1 MIAGGCGVRIGILLS
16 HQNLEFRHKLFARQ
30 IMHPLTQLSSGY
42 IKDVRGIQTI
52 AENAGH
58 SWITSFPLPASAW
71 WNDYYTP
78 LLARL
83 PGLEE
88 KYRIQPEAQAII
100 AVTKQEISLYHQ
112 YPDEY
117 GYQFILLKNGE

>member
-1 MIAGGCGVRIGILLS
+1 MLAGGCGVRIGILLS

-52 AENAGH
+52 AENAGY
-58 SWITSFPLPASAW
+58 SWIASFPLPASAW
-71 WNDYYTP
+71 WDDYYP
-78 LLARL
+78 LLLDRL
-83 PGLEE
+83 HAFEE
-88 KYRIQPEAQAII
+88 QYRTHREAH
-100 AVTKQEISLYHQ
+100 AVLAVIKQEIVLYREHFH
-112 YPDEY
+112 EY